1 MEKQKALDYLL
12 IPTGWKKQRKKR
24 ALKEIKKRKIKNIFI
39 LNGKNSEEDILDLGK
54 ILKGK
59 ERIGIVTFPLHFR
72 EYELIIKKA
81 QKQKKFSKEIIL
93 ENIETKETIKQFIY
107 GILGLLDEE
116 LIEGKVDYVENKPK
130 NYFIFKLRKF
140 IKNCLA

>member
-1 MEKQKALDYLL
+1 VEKQKALDYLL

>member
-1 MEKQKALDYLL
+1 MVKQKVLDYLL
-12 IPTGWKKQRKKR
+12 IPTGWKRQRKRR
-24 ALKEIKKRKIKNIFI
+24 ALKEIKNRKIKNIFI

-54 ILKGK
+54 ILKCH
-59 ERIGIVTFPLHFR
+59 ERIGIVTFPLHFK

-81 QKQKKFSKEIIL
+81 QKQKKFPKGVIL

-107 GILGLLDEE
+107 GICGLLDEE
-116 LIEGKVDYVENKPK
+116 LIEGKVDYAKNKSK
-130 NYFIFKLRKF
+130 NYFLLKLKKF